1 MKSKKI
7 VLLMVAAV
15 GCSSALATSELR
27 RNHGGSTANQEAT
40 ATDAIKLKA
49 EALVRFLETKKDK
62 RVEKVVLNKYNWAG
76 VPSEELVNYNIKIGD
91 TKYTVE
97 RPGKAKPDAHYL
109 GFNVRGPKGATEIV
123 LWDRE
128 LDGRVDQAMDVKNT
142 SKEEKKQ
149 YGAKGYE
156 LKDRERWQAEYEKTI
171 DALSQYLGVT
181 GP

>member
-1 MKSKKI
+1 MKSVTI
-7 VLLMVAAV
+7 AMLLIAGFGYGNARASLEVKGMQ
-15 GCSSALATSELR
+15 GALA
-27 RNHGGSTANQEAT
+27 NQA
-40 ATDAIKLKA
+40 DASIDAVKRKA

-76 VPSEELVNYNIKIGD
+76 VPAEELVNYNIKIGE

-109 GFNVRGPKGATEIV
+109 GLNVRGPRGATEII

-128 LDGRVDQAMDVKNT
+128 MDGRLDQAMDVKNT
-142 SKEEKKQ
+142 TKEEKKL
-149 YGAKGYE
+149 YGTKGYE
-156 LKDRERWQAEYEKTI
+156 LKDRERWQAEYERTI

-181 GP
+181 AP

>member
-1 MKSKKI
+1 MKLMTI
-7 VLLMVAAV
+7 AVVLVVANAYGNAQETAETKQPPV
-15 GCSSALATSELR
+15 AIATQ
-27 RNHGGSTANQEAT
+27 GDPV
-40 ATDAIKLKA
+40 TDAVKRKA
-49 EALVRFLETKKDK
+49 EALVSFLETKKDK

-76 VPSEELVNYNIKIGD
+76 VPSEELVNYNIKIGE

-109 GFNVRGPKGATEIV
+109 GFNVRGPKGATEII

-128 LDGRVDQAMDVKNT
+128 MDGRIDQAMDVKNT
-142 SKEEKKQ
+142 TKEEKKL

-171 DALSQYLGVT
+171 EALSQYLGVT
-181 GP
+181 AP